1 MLSSSIMKLPPWL
14 VLEVFKVDLCSL
26 KLSFLCRRSLR
37 ETKPSMIRREEEWQ
51 LEKRSKVEKFSPNEP
66 SPGRVGRWLFSV
78 VTFNLKRKSGKN
90 KEFFSETRLQ
100 MYT

>member
-1 MLSSSIMKLPPWL
+1 M
-14 VLEVFKVDLCSL
+14 LEVFKVNVCSL

-66 SPGRVGRWLFSV
+66 SPGRVGRWFFSV
-78 VTFNLKRKSGKN
+78 VTSNLKRKSDIIEVEK
-90 KEFFSETRLQ
+90 KKVIFLKLDHFHH
-100 MYT
+100 